1 MSAVPRTVVAAV
13 ETLVKKMAA
22 GDYNPTPIIDLG
34 ALIANADGVID
45 AEEIDTLGRILEP
58 MLGAEIPT
66 EVVKF
71 LIDASVHVIKAAGVD
86 ARLRL
91 VAEIMLDCDAAE
103 AALLVAIGVAF
114 ASVGYT
120 DAERAVVEKL
130 AASMQVS
137 PARLTELVETIRK
150 SYQDIPPASS
160 KKRSNE
166 PSGMRS

>member
-1 MSAVPRTVVAAV
+1 MSAVPRPVVAAV
-13 ETLVKKMAA
+13 EALVKKMVA
-22 GDYNPTPIIDLG
+22 GDYTPTPIIDLG
-34 ALIANADGVID
+34 ALIANADGVVD
-45 AEEIDTLGRILEP
+45 AEEIDTLRRILEP
-58 MLGAEIPT
+58 MLGAEVPA

-103 AALLVAIGVAF
+103 PALEVALGVAF
-114 ASVGYT
+114 ASVGYS

-130 AASMQVS
+130 AATMNVA
-137 PARLTELVETIRK
+137 PDRLAPLVDKMRA
-150 SYQDIPPASS
+150 SYHDIPPASA

>member
-1 MSAVPRTVVAAV
+1 MSAVPRTVTAAV
-13 ETLVKKMAA
+13 EALMKKMAA

-45 AEEIDTLGRILEP
+45 PEEIDTLRRILEP

-66 EVVKF
+66 EVVRF

-91 VAEIMLDCDAAE
+91 VAEIMLDCDAVDAS
-103 AALLVAIGVAF
+103 LLVAIGIAF

-130 AASMQVS
+130 AVAMEVT
-137 PARLTELVETIRK
+137 PEHLAELVEKIRK
-150 SYQDIPPASS
+150 AYQDIPPASS

-166 PSGMRS
+166 PSGMRG